1 MNRYGKRCVLYP
13 RVSTEMQVDG
23 YSLEGQKNMLTR
35 FADREEMIV
44 VDTYEDAGKSGK
56 SIEGRPA
63 FQKML
68 RDIEDGLDI
77 DYILVYK
84 LSRFGRNAADILNS
98 LELVQSYGVNLIC
111 IEEGIDS
118 SQTSGKLLISVL
130 SAVAEIERENIIEQT
145 MNGRREKARQGGWN
159 GGFAPYGYT
168 LEDNKLMIE
177 ETEAVAIRKI
187 FELYTSSEIGLGG
200 IANQLNLQ
208 GIRKIPRQ
216 NGTLEDWTGHFIKL
230 ILDNPVYCGKI
241 AYGRRTKEKV
251 KGTKNDYQM
260 KRNDDY
266 ILTEGQHKGIVSEE
280 VWEKAHAKRL
290 RTGVKQP
297 SKIGRDRVH
306 LLSGLLKCPVCGS
319 PMYTN
324 KHAWTN
330 KDGTYKE
337 IYYYVCS
344 RNRMVR
350 GKHCEY
356 KAMLKKTDIE
366 PMVIEAIREIVRN
379 EEYAQAIKKRI
390 GVQIDTKAVDK
401 ELEGYQAKLKEVD
414 LNKTRLEREI
424 DSLPAD
430 AKYRERKLH
439 DMTLRLD
446 SLYDVIVELEEK
458 IEDAKLRRDA
468 IKQQAITLENIYKI
482 MVNFDC
488 VYNIIN
494 DEEKRNVVTA
504 LIKEIEIYRNDESEY
519 PLKRIGLN
527 FPVFKDGGEVTELL
541 WDKGNTVD
549 WVAQDMA
556 SYDWNDANANGY
568 TGYELEA
575 GDYVITARSNSH
587 DVKLSETYTV
597 AAGMNCTTDYITG
610 NEIESLFVDD
620 FTSVNDSLLSGM
632 ISRATGLTQ
641 PAPASKTDR
650 EISDDTL
657 ATLDGQYSYR
667 SYMDQGY
674 EEWFVNEDGIPSTWT
689 QAATRTEGE
698 KAPISIMDMAGI
710 DFSLKIE
717 DGEVVQG
724 DDEGSQKWE
733 AFMNQLTWEEMA
745 SLVNNGGGVKA
756 IDAVD
761 VVGAGV
767 NETPLQLSGGTL
779 WACPPILAATFN
791 LDLAEEVGVMMGN
804 EALFKGCSYWQGN
817 AMNIHRSPLSGR
829 NVEYYS
835 QDGVHGGKFAA
846 AVVAGVTSKGVTCHI
861 KHMVLNDQESYR
873 DLNGGVSTWATEQV
887 IREIYAK
894 PFEYALKVG
903 RSTGV
908 MSSFNRI
915 GMVNSQL
922 NLAMHKLVRNEWSN
936 RAIFETDAWQGT
948 YCPLD
953 LMVRQGDNQVLGAGT
968 TLPDIGLE
976 IGAWDADG
984 NCVRVSD
991 GAEGTFLSQTHYAAV
1006 RRSAQ
1011 EILWN
1016 YANSSAVHNGYIGFE
1031 PCVLEFDSYAAQ
1043 SLPISF
1049 GDVDIA
1055 TITLADGAQLP
1066 EGFTMSD
1073 AGVVT
1078 SDGSLAE
1085 GEWTVDIKLNG
1096 IDGYITLGAQ
1106 AVIRVV
1112 DALHVSTTS
1121 LKVGEAANVTVD
1133 APYYAYEGLV
1143 KVNPRFVSTVKHT
1156 DGTPVAQGEMEGF
1169 GGKTILPGTGDSVG
1183 GTLRIQNWYWKD
1195 ASQVQGNNYDGLG
1208 ALAFADIEAT
1218 DARYLETADVEAG
1231 NYYQAYLYEFRVSDE
1246 DAAKLA
1252 EYGLTAEKVMAPVTA
1267 YQGITYDYN
1276 SALAITGTP
1285 TKAGEVEITV
1295 TLQIPLV
1302 RGFGSRFPNNV
1313 HVGSPT
1319 ATEVTRTFTLTI
1331 GE

>member
-458 IEDAKLRRDA
+458 IEDARLRRDA

-549 WVAQDMA
+549 YFILNEFTCNYDAGWLSTYIYRDVRGKYKMCIWDFNSACDNYSHPVAEPQHFELQYNVWYYMLSKDERFINA
-556 SYDWNDANANGY
+556 VIDRYRELRQGILSDEYLCAYIDDVTAWLGDAVERNFSVWGY
-568 TGYELEA
+568 TLEKDMLSPA
-575 GDYVITARSNSH
+575 WRNPHSH
-587 DVKLSETYTV
+587 
-597 AAGMNCTTDYITG
+597 
-610 NEIESLFVDD
+610 
-620 FTSVNDSLLSGM
+620 
-632 ISRATGLTQ
+632 
-641 PAPASKTDR
+641 
-650 EISDDTL
+650 
-657 ATLDGQYSYR
+657 
-667 SYMDQGY
+667 
-674 EEWFVNEDGIPSTWT
+674 
-689 QAATRTEGE
+689 
-698 KAPISIMDMAGI
+698 
-710 DFSLKIE
+710 
-717 DGEVVQG
+717 
-724 DDEGSQKWE
+724 
-733 AFMNQLTWEEMA
+733 
-745 SLVNNGGGVKA
+745 
-756 IDAVD
+756 
-761 VVGAGV
+761 
-767 NETPLQLSGGTL
+767 
-779 WACPPILAATFN
+779 
-791 LDLAEEVGVMMGN
+791 
-804 EALFKGCSYWQGN
+804 
-817 AMNIHRSPLSGR
+817 
-829 NVEYYS
+829 
-835 QDGVHGGKFAA
+835 AA
-846 AVVAGVTSKGVTCHI
+846 AVAQMKRFCI
-861 KHMVLNDQESYR
+861 ER
-873 DLNGGVSTWATEQV
+873 
-887 IREIYAK
+887 
-894 PFEYALKVG
+894 
-903 RSTGV
+903 
-908 MSSFNRI
+908 
-915 GMVNSQL
+915 
-922 NLAMHKLVRNEWSN
+922 
-936 RAIFETDAWQGT
+936 
-948 YCPLD
+948 
-953 LMVRQGDNQVLGAGT
+953 
-968 TLPDIGLE
+968 
-976 IGAWDADG
+976 GAWMDENID
-984 NCVRVSD
+984 
-991 GAEGTFLSQTHYAAV
+991 
-1006 RRSAQ
+1006 
-1011 EILWN
+1011 ILRQYSHESKN
-1016 YANSSAVHNGYIGFE
+1016 KKFNH
-1031 PCVLEFDSYAAQ
+1031 
-1043 SLPISF
+1043 
-1049 GDVDIA
+1049 
-1055 TITLADGAQLP
+1055 
-1066 EGFTMSD
+1066 
-1073 AGVVT
+1073 
-1078 SDGSLAE
+1078 
-1085 GEWTVDIKLNG
+1085 
-1096 IDGYITLGAQ
+1096 
-1106 AVIRVV
+1106 
-1112 DALHVSTTS
+1112 
-1121 LKVGEAANVTVD
+1121 
-1133 APYYAYEGLV
+1133 
-1143 KVNPRFVSTVKHT
+1143 
-1156 DGTPVAQGEMEGF
+1156 
-1169 GGKTILPGTGDSVG
+1169 
-1183 GTLRIQNWYWKD
+1183 
-1195 ASQVQGNNYDGLG
+1195 
-1208 ALAFADIEAT
+1208 
-1218 DARYLETADVEAG
+1218 
-1231 NYYQAYLYEFRVSDE
+1231 
-1246 DAAKLA
+1246 
-1252 EYGLTAEKVMAPVTA
+1252 
-1267 YQGITYDYN
+1267 
-1276 SALAITGTP
+1276 
-1285 TKAGEVEITV
+1285 
-1295 TLQIPLV
+1295 
-1302 RGFGSRFPNNV
+1302 
-1313 HVGSPT
+1313 
-1319 ATEVTRTFTLTI
+1319 
-1331 GE
+1331 